1 MKNNFQIILIS
12 VFGFF
17 IVLGI
22 ASFSLYKAKDSG
34 NTGVTINIWGT
45 ISSTDFESYINKIKI
60 DLNKEVKAKYIQ
72 KNISTIDGELVEA
85 IASGVGPDV
94 VLLPQNLLLRYADK
108 VYPIPFKTLP
118 ERTFRDTF
126 VQEGE
131 LFLTANGAVGIPF
144 FIDPLVMY
152 WNRDILADA
161 GLANPPTKWLEFPVL
176 AGKLSKVDNS
186 ANITQSAAPLGGYR
200 NITNAKA
207 LVSAL
212 IMQAGSTITETDVDG
227 KVVSVLGNKSET
239 NPDVAEIPTVSAM
252 RFYTDYSNP
261 KKSVYSWN
269 SALPTSKQMF
279 LSGDLGV
286 YFGKA
291 SELTEIRSKNPN
303 LNFDVAMLPQILDSK
318 NKITHGDIYSFMIL
332 KGSQNILPAFNAI
345 STLVGVDTM
354 PVFLGLNN
362 FAPSRRDLISQGIS
376 DPAKT
381 IFYNSALISRSWLDP
396 NSSAT
401 DMVFQDMVDNITTG
415 RERIESAVQKAS
427 QELDNLL

>member
-1 MKNNFQIILIS
+1 
-12 VFGFF
+12 
-17 IVLGI
+17 
-22 ASFSLYKAKDSG
+22 
-34 NTGVTINIWGT
+34 VTITIWGT
-45 ISSTDFESYINKIKI
+45 ISSTDFEGYINKIKI
-60 DLNKEVKAKYIQ
+60 DLNKEVKAKYTQ
-72 KNISTIDGELVEA
+72 KNLSSIDAELVEA

-118 ERTFRDTF
+118 ERMFKDTF

-131 LFLTANGAVGIPF
+131 LFLTTEGSVGIPF

-161 GLANPPTKWLEFPVL
+161 GFANPPTKWLEFPVL
-176 AGKLSKVDNS
+176 AERLSKVDNS

-200 NITNAKA
+200 NVTNAKA

-212 IMQAGSTITETDVDG
+212 IMQAGSKITEVGVDG
-227 KVVSVLGNKSET
+227 KTVSVLGNKSEI
-239 NPDVAEIPTVSAM
+239 NPDVAEIPAVSAM

-279 LSGDLGV
+279 LSGDLAV

-291 SELTEIRSKNPN
+291 SEFAEIKSKNPN

-332 KGSQNILPAFNAI
+332 KGSPNILPAFNAI
-345 STLVGVDTM
+345 STLVGADTM

-396 NSSAT
+396 NGLAT
-401 DMVFQDMVDNITTG
+401 DAIFQAMVDNITTG
-415 RERIESAVQKAS
+415 RDKIESAVQKAS